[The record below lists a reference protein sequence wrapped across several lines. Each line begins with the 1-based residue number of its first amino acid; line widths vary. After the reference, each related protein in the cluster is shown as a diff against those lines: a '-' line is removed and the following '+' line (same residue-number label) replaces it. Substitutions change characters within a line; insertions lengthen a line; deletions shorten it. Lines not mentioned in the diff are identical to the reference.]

1 MLKYELFY
9 NNSEAPGIMKNCND
23 GTMGLKNMVLK
34 GVKII
39 IY

>member
-9 NNSEAPGIMKNCND
+9 NNSELPGIMENCND
-23 GTMGLKNMVLK
+23 RTMGLKNRVLK